1 MSETLKN
8 YQDNQTK
15 VIHLLSQLEG
25 FIAQGNEFGLE
36 VSTDLKNKLSN
47 SLKNLQSDKLKIALI
62 GGFSEGKTSIA
73 AAWLGKIDP
82 ATMNISAAESS
93 NSVKV
98 YDIDEDYQLI
108 DTPGLYG
115 YKEQVNIDAQEIEK
129 YKDITKKY
137 VSEAHIVLYV
147 MNSKNPIKESH
158 IDDLKWLFRELNLL
172 PRTVFVLSRFD
183 EVADVEDELDYQ
195 SKFKVKEQNV
205 KERLSLILTLSTEE
219 INNLRIIAVSAN
231 PFDEGV
237 DYWMQNK
244 EEFEQLSHIKLLQN
258 ATSEIVKKNG
268 GYNGLIE
275 ETRKSVISDIL
286 IKKIPEIEEQHQV
299 LANEMDKL
307 NKIYEMEA
315 GSLNNIAKKITH
327 AKTNLRSNFNNYF
340 QDLVM
345 QVQGTSL
352 ETIGEFLIREVGD
365 SGSVISSR
373 INEYFQNETNQ
384 INIALNTQAVNFN
397 AEIDNIETAVGS
409 LTKKGLNHLAKNIKL
424 NSQTILAARNG
435 LVTGG
440 KLIGLNLKEALK
452 FKPWGAVNLAGQI
465 NNALPLI
472 GIAVEAWDTWNQAKK
487 QEQFQVAKK
496 QLITNFQEQQKE
508 ILGLIDSDK
517 FLKDFFPIYNE
528 LKTKID
534 EIKSMR
540 QDHDAKTEAFKS
552 WRAQGAII
560 EGEFRNIS

>member
-205 KERLSLILTLSTEE
+205 KERLSLILTLSPEE